1 MERKAAAATRR
12 HTPENGATAWAVAAI
27 VAWAAVLIAAAAISG
42 IFGELSRHT
51 LLIGA
56 LSLGFLVMATASVS
70 LLRHDLRDYFST
82 ARGQSRNIHR

>member
-1 MERKAAAATRR
+1 MESKAAAANSR
-12 HTPENGATAWAVAAI
+12 HTPENGAAVWAFAAI
-27 VAWAAVLIAAAAISG
+27 AAWAAVLIAAAAISG

-56 LSLGFLVMATASVS
+56 LGLGFVVMASVSMS

-82 ARGQSRNIHR
+82 ARGQSRNIRR